1 MQEVRVVRLEPFPD
15 LADEVQF
22 PRLSEAKLGWLE
34 KKKGGERRSFEE
46 GDVLYEHAIRDA
58 PFFVLLSGR
67 VEFVDRKPGKDV
79 HVAAA
84 DAGTYIGDIAAFT
97 GEPTISAAVAVEP
110 TEALVFER
118 SALREMVAAWPE
130 FGEMVFRTLL
140 ARRAWHE
147 EHGYG
152 VMRLIAPQASRRAF
166 EVRDLLERNL
176 LPVHWYDLDTD
187 PESDEMLKWLEIPR
201 EEAPVLVHA
210 RTVMKNPSPAQVARG
225 LGLRAEV
232 DGQRFDLVVLGG
244 GPAGLAAAVYGGSE
258 GLRTLVVESWAPG
271 GQAGTS
277 TRIENYLGFPT
288 GIGGRELTT
297 KATLQARRFD
307 ATISSYHR
315 ATELAD
321 GPEGLVRIDLDD
333 GQHVLARS
341 MVMAT
346 GARWRELRA
355 DGIERFRGAG
365 VYHAA
370 MATDAER
377 ARDKD
382 VIVIGGGNSAG
393 QAAASLAHHARSV
406 RVIVR
411 SEALKSTMSR
421 YLVDRVERSPRIE
434 VMTETEVVALHG
446 SAVVESVTLQSR
458 DGARQDVD
466 TAAVYVMIGADPCT
480 EVSDGMLATD
490 AAGFLLCGDGAH
502 QCAGHIAWPLHDR
515 EPALLETV
523 RPGVFAAGDVRAGAS
538 NRVAGAVG
546 DGALVVRF
554 AHELLADETP
564 ANVPAPS

>member
-1 MQEVRVVRLEPFPD
+1 MQDVRVVRLEPFPD
-15 LADEVQF
+15 LDDEVVF
-22 PRLSEAKLGWLE
+22 PRLSEKKLEWLG
-34 KKKGGERRSFEE
+34 KKCAERCTFEE
-46 GDVLYEHAIRDA
+46 GEVLYEHGVRDA
-58 PFFVLLSGR
+58 PFFVLVSGR

-84 DAGTYIGDIAAFT
+84 DGGTYIGDIAAFT
-97 GEPTISAAVAVEP
+97 GEPTISAAIAVEP
-110 TEALVFER
+110 TEALVFPR
-118 SALREMVAAWPE
+118 GKLRKMVAEWPE
-130 FGEMVFRTLL
+130 FGEGVFRTLL

-147 EHGYG
+147 ENGYG
-152 VMRLIAPQASRRAF
+152 VMRLIAPQSSRRAF

-176 LPVHWYDLDTD
+176 LPVRWYDIDND
-187 PESDEMLKWLEIPR
+187 PESDEMLSWLEIPR
-201 EEAPVLVHA
+201 EETPVLVHA
-210 RTVMKNPSPAQVARG
+210 RQVMRNPSPAQVARG

-232 DGQRFDLVVLGG
+232 DGQRFDLVVLGA
-244 GPAGLAAAVYGGSE
+244 GPAGLAPAVYGGSE

-288 GIGGRELTT
+288 GVSGRELTS

-307 ATISSYHR
+307 AVLSSFHR

-321 GPEGLVRIDLDD
+321 GPEGLLRIDLDD

-355 DGIERFRGAG
+355 EGIDRFRGAG

-370 MATDAER
+370 MANDTER

-393 QAAASLAHHARSV
+393 QAAVSLSRKARSV

-411 SEALKSTMSR
+411 GKALKATMSR

-446 SAVVESVTLQSR
+446 SAVVESVTLQSA
-458 DGARQDVD
+458 DGSREAVD
-466 TAAVYVMIGADPCT
+466 TSAVFVMIGADPCT

-490 AAGFLLCGDGAH
+490 DAGFLLCGDGAH
-502 QCAGHIAWPLHDR
+502 SCEGHIAWPLHDR

-554 AHELLADETP
+554 AHELLSDETP
-564 ANVPAPS
+564 ANVGASS

>member
-15 LADEVQF
+15 LDDEVVF
-22 PRLSEAKLGWLE
+22 PRLSEKKLRWLE
-34 KKKGGERRSFEE
+34 KKHGERRSFAVGE
-46 GDVLYEHAIRDA
+46 VLYEHGVRDA
-58 PFFVLLSGR
+58 PFFVLLGGR

-79 HVAAA
+79 HIAAA
-84 DAGTYIGDIAAFT
+84 DGGTYIGDIAAFT

-110 TEALVFER
+110 TEALVFPR
-118 SALREMVAAWPE
+118 GKLRKMVAEWPE
-130 FGEMVFRTLL
+130 FGEGVFRTLM

-176 LPVHWYDLDTD
+176 LPVHWYDVDND
-187 PESDEMLKWLEIPR
+187 PESEEMLRWLEVPR
-201 EEAPVLVHA
+201 EETPVLVHA
-210 RTVMKNPSPAQVARG
+210 RQVLRNPSPAQVARG

-232 DGQRFDLVVLGG
+232 DGERFDLVVLGA

-307 ATISSYHR
+307 AVLSSFHR
-315 ATELAD
+315 AVELAD

-341 MVMAT
+341 LVMAT

-355 DGIERFRGAG
+355 EGIDRFRGAG

-370 MATDAER
+370 MSTDTER

-393 QAAASLAHHARSV
+393 QAAVSLSRKARSV

-411 SEALKSTMSR
+411 GKALKSTMSR

-434 VMTETEVVALHG
+434 VLTETEVVALHG
-446 SAVVESVTLQSR
+446 SAVVESVTLQSA
-458 DGARQDVD
+458 DGSRQDVD
-466 TAAVYVMIGADPCT
+466 TSAVYVMIGADPCT

-490 AAGFLLCGDGAH
+490 DAGFLLCGDGAH
-502 QCAGHIAWPLHDR
+502 GCEGHIAWPLADR

-554 AHELLADETP
+554 AHELLSDETP
-564 ANVPAPS
+564 ANVGAPS

>member
-1 MQEVRVVRLEPFPD
+1 MQEVRVVRAEPFPD
-15 LADEVQF
+15 LDDDVVY
-22 PRLSEAKLGWLE
+22 PRLSEAKLHWLE
-34 KKKGGERRSFEE
+34 KKKGGERRSFEPR
-46 GDVLYEHAIRDA
+46 DVLYEHTGHDA
-58 PFFVLLSGR
+58 PLFVLLSGR

-84 DAGTYIGDIAAFT
+84 TARTYIGDIAAFT

-118 SALREMVAAWPE
+118 QALRRMVADWPE
-130 FGEMVFRTLL
+130 FGEMIFRTLT

-152 VMRLIAPQASRRAF
+152 GMRLIAPQSSRRAF

-176 LPVHWYDLDTD
+176 LPVRWYDVDND
-187 PESDEMLKWLEIPR
+187 PESTEMLNWLEVPK
-201 EEAPVLVHA
+201 EETPILVHA
-210 RTVMKNPSPAQVARG
+210 REVLKNPSPSQVARS

-277 TRIENYLGFPT
+277 TRIENYLGFRT
-288 GIGGRELTT
+288 GISGRELTRN
-297 KATLQARRFD
+297 ATLQARRFD
-307 ATISSYHR
+307 AVLSSFHR
-315 ATELAD
+315 AVELAD

-341 MVMAT
+341 LVMAT
-346 GARWRELRA
+346 GARWRELHA
-355 DGIERFRGAG
+355 EGMDRFRGAG

-370 MATDAER
+370 MPSEVER
-377 ARDKD
+377 SRDKD

-393 QAAASLAHHARSV
+393 QAAVSLSQKARSV

-411 SEALKSTMSR
+411 GAALKTTMSS
-421 YLVDRVERSPRIE
+421 YLVERIERSPRIE
-434 VMTETEVVALHG
+434 VLTETEVVEIKG
-446 SAVVESVTLQSR
+446 SAVVESVTLEGPDGSR
-458 DGARQDVD
+458 HDVD
-466 TAAVYVMIGADPCT
+466 TSAVYVMIGADPCT
-480 EVSDGMLATD
+480 EVSDGMLD
-490 AAGFLLCGDGAH
+490 VDEAGVLLCGDGAP
-502 QCAGHIAWPLHDR
+502 QCVGPIAWPLSSR

-523 RPGVFAAGDVRAGAS
+523 RPGVFAAGDVRVGAS

-554 AHELLADETP
+554 AHQLLSDDAP